1 MGYMN
6 TDFPFDLAVL
16 VLTIKKCDGAAEPR
30 FHVGDPRPAFFL
42 FSSYALKT

>member
-6 TDFPFDLAVL
+6 TDIVLDLAVL
-16 VLTIKKCDGAAEPR
+16 VLKKKCDEAAEPR

-42 FSSYALKT
+42 FSSNALKT